1 MLRQDSTGIEPNSNG
16 AADRSEPAPGG
27 VPVGDAKRDR
37 GIDIQRELNR
47 LEEIILDS
55 PRIPF
60 SRRTLIDEEQ
70 ILDIL
75 DAIRLNLPTAFQ
87 DAEEV
92 VRRQEEILQQA
103 EQYAREILNAAEH
116 QASGILDEMGIV
128 RHAKEEADRIRQQVQ
143 IDCETAQEQ
152 TIAEIE
158 RMKQQVQ
165 QDLEAARAQALSDA
179 EAIETGADEYA
190 DRVLRNIEGQLSEMM
205 HVIRNGRQQL
215 QQESAYRMHQKEMH
229 SGGGYSAES

>member
-1 MLRQDSTGIEPNSNG
+1 MLRQDSTGIEPNTNG
-16 AADRSEPAPGG
+16 AAERGNPAPSG
-27 VPVGDAKRDR
+27 VPVSDATRDR

-47 LEEIILDS
+47 LEEMILDS

-92 VRRQEEILQQA
+92 VRRQEEILQQS
-103 EQYAREILNAAEH
+103 EQYAREILNAAER
-116 QASGILDEMGIV
+116 QATGILDEMGIV

-143 IDCETAQEQ
+143 LDCDTAQEQ
-152 TIAEIE
+152 TIAEID
-158 RMKQQVQ
+158 RMKQKVQ
-165 QDLEAARAQALSDA
+165 QEVEAVRAQALADS

-190 DRVLRNIEGQLSEMM
+190 DRVLRNIEGQLSDMM
-205 HVIRNGRQQL
+205 QVIRNGRQQL
-215 QQESAYRMHQKEMH
+215 QQESVYRMHQKEMH
-229 SGGGYSAES
+229 SGGGYPIEN

>member
-1 MLRQDSTGIEPNSNG
+1 M
-16 AADRSEPAPGG
+16 
-27 VPVGDAKRDR
+27 
-37 GIDIQRELNR
+37 
-47 LEEIILDS
+47 ILDS

-92 VRRQEEILQQA
+92 VRRQEEILQQS
-103 EQYAREILNAAEH
+103 EQYAREILNAAER
-116 QASGILDEMGIV
+116 QATGILDEMGIV

-143 IDCETAQEQ
+143 LDCDTAQEQ
-152 TIAEIE
+152 TIAEID
-158 RMKQQVQ
+158 RMKQKVQ
-165 QDLEAARAQALSDA
+165 QEVEAVRAQALADS

-190 DRVLRNIEGQLSEMM
+190 DRVLRNIEGQLSDMM
-205 HVIRNGRQQL
+205 QVIRNGRQQL
-215 QQESAYRMHQKEMH
+215 QQESVYRMHQKEMH
-229 SGGGYSAES
+229 SGGGYPIEN